1 MKLQLKKIPTRI
13 LFRSILYSYVK
24 IKNTSKHN
32 STRIESFEKI
42 CIASFTT
49 LKSAR
54 DMRDCIFMNV
64 TDAESIVV
72 PSSIGFVQEDI
83 RVLCFTLIFNR
94 VTNNARYLLN
104 FTDVVSFRL
113 VANHKNSYAMM

>member
-83 RVLCFTLIFNR
+83 RVLCFTLILNR

-113 VANHKNSYAMM
+113 LANHKNSYAMM